1 MYSFLKAFLV
11 LVKLIKSVYGQ
22 HCLSVIEE
30 GGVSFDL
37 S

>member
-1 MYSFLKAFLV
+1 
-11 LVKLIKSVYGQ
+11 VKLIKSVYGQ